1 MRSLPCLIKLNAF
14 QPLILAVLLC
24 CIGTIAHPREAIPIS
39 RDAIAQTEDP
49 ETPEAESDEPPVQR
63 LQPGDQ
69 GEAVIA
75 LQEKLQ
81 TLGYFEGELDGDY
94 GIKTKT
100 AVAKFQSSQNL
111 SMDGIAGPVTLQQ
124 LDEAIAQQEASENE
138 TEETEATETEAT
150 DTPPSNRRFLL
161 LGGAIATFILAS
173 LGLIVLLSLFS
184 KAMQPSQLPPE
195 DNDDE
200 PPPEPLA
207 LPESPP
213 APKDSFPEEEDDE
226 EEDLTEPWFTE
237 NPPVPSKFV
246 PEPPTNAIPQTN
258 NASLATE
265 VSPSE
270 NHHIEPSQAP
280 EAAESEFSVISS
292 PPPSPS
298 HLALPADKALPKI
311 DPIEELIQDLQA
323 PQPDKRRQAI
333 WELAQ
338 HADSRAVQPLI
349 GLLIDS
355 DSQQRGLILEALAQ
369 IGSRTLKPMNR
380 ALTIALQDENAQVRK
395 NAIRDLTQMYE
406 LIAKLSK
413 LLYLAID
420 DPDPEVQE
428 TAKWALNQLNNI
440 KIPNFGD
447 KES

>member
-1 MRSLPCLIKLNAF
+1 MRSLPCLLKSNYF
-14 QPLILAVLLC
+14 QPLILAFALC
-24 CIGTIAHPREAIPIS
+24 CVGIIAHPS
-39 RDAIAQTEDP
+39 RAMLPPGAIAQADETETPDTEP
-49 ETPEAESDEPPVQR
+49 ETEPEAPQL

-69 GEAVIA
+69 GEEVVA

-81 TLGYFEGELDGDY
+81 TLGFFEGELDGDY
-94 GIKTKT
+94 GVKTET
-100 AVAKFQSSQNL
+100 AVAKFQDSQNL
-111 SMDGIAGPVTLQQ
+111 DMDGIAGSITLQR
-124 LDEAIAQQEASENE
+124 LDDAIAQQEDQDNE
-138 TEETEATETEAT
+138 TADTEDTE
-150 DTPPSNRRFLL
+150 DTPEPEDTGKNRSFLL
-161 LGGAIATFILAS
+161 LGGAVATFIFAS
-173 LGLIVLLSLFS
+173 LGLIVLLSMFS
-184 KAMQPSQLPPE
+184 KAMQPPQLSPE
-195 DNDDE
+195 E
-200 PPPEPLA
+200 PEPEPEPEPLA
-207 LPESPP
+207 APSNPLPEDDP
-213 APKDSFPEEEDDE
+213 DEDFP
-226 EEDLTEPWFTE
+226 EPWFTE
-237 NPPVPSKFV
+237 NSPVSNQFV
-246 PEPPTNAIPQTN
+246 PEPDTPHHQNS
-258 NASLATE
+258 ASLATQ

-270 NHHIEPSQAP
+270 NHHIELSKPP
-280 EAAESEFSVISS
+280 EPPETDFSVISH
-292 PPPSPS
+292 PTPSS
-298 HLALPADKALPKI
+298 SSLALPTEKALPRL
-311 DPIEELIQDLQA
+311 DFVEELIQDLQA

-355 DSQQRGLILEALAQ
+355 DSQQRGLILEALTQ

-447 KES
+447 KDS